1 MLVHTWLLEV
11 EVQVVSAAVIKANNG
26 RRAAILTGNHSRNE
40 NMAEIVSSKDEIYGI
55 PIV

>member
-26 RRAAILTGNHSRNE
+26 RHAAILTGNHSRNE

>member
-26 RRAAILTGNHSRNE
+26 RRAAILIGNHSRNE